1 MSKPTGNCGRAATLF
16 SVLFLTILATAA
28 VGQITGSVHDFS
40 GQGWAGGE
48 ICVPCHTPHNADN
61 TIAFS
66 PFWNHEV
73 TNQTFTLY
81 SSPSLDHEPEQPRG
95 PSLLCLSCHDGVT
108 AVDSYGG
115 ATGTIFI
122 DGSAK
127 IGTDLSDDHP
137 ISLSWTHQT
146 KLPDCGN
153 CHVGSHHNPQDMILP
168 FFDGYLECST
178 CHDVHN
184 GTGLPRLLRK
194 PLDGSQVCLH
204 CHGK

>member
-1 MSKPTGNCGRAATLF
+1 MSNPASPCRTAVLL
-16 SVLFLTILATAA
+16 SVLSLAVLATAA
-28 VGQITGSVHDFS
+28 LGQITGSVHDFS
-40 GQGWAGGE
+40 GQGWSGGE
-48 ICVPCHTPHNADN
+48 ICVPCHTPHDADN
-61 TIAFS
+61 SIAFS
-66 PFWNHEV
+66 PLWNHEV
-73 TNQTFTLY
+73 TQQVFTLY
-81 SSPSLDHEPEQPRG
+81 TSPSLDHDPEQPRG

-115 ATGTIFI
+115 ATGTIFV

-127 IGTDLSDDHP
+127 IGTDLSNDHP

-146 KLPDCGN
+146 EMPSCGN
-153 CHVGSHHNPQDMILP
+153 CHSIHSPGDMLLP

-194 PLDGSQVCLH
+194 SLDGSQLCLH